1 MKDLQILVATMKQED
16 FSLVKKMNIKTNAI
30 IANQHDT
37 DSVINQTTEHGEIK
51 MITTATRGVGLNRNI
66 ALMASDAEILLF
78 ADDDIVYYDGTL
90 DGVKQAFKQLPDAD
104 VIIFSTDITKN
115 GVIIENRYAP
125 IKRRHIWD
133 SLKYGT
139 YALAIRGDAV
149 IKANITFNQ
158 LFGGGCIYGSGE
170 DSLFIIECLKKGLR
184 VYTHPYV
191 LGACAK
197 DSSSW
202 FEGYNKKYFFDK
214 GAFWNFAFP
223 KAKLLFILALAVKL
237 KKKKKTELSLC
248 QMILSM
254 IKGSKASKALIT
266 YKEYVEGAG
275 K

>member
-1 MKDLQILVATMKQED
+1 MKDLQILVATMKQTD
-16 FSLVKKMNIKTNAI
+16 FSLFKKMNIKTNAI

-104 VIIFSTDITKN
+104 VIIFSLDFTKK
-115 GVIIENRYAP
+115 GVVFEERHLP
-125 IKRRHIWD
+125 IKRRNIFNG
-133 SLKYGT
+133 LRFGAC
-139 YALAIRGDAV
+139 ALAIRRDAV

-170 DSLFIIECLKKGLR
+170 DSLFIIECLKKGLHI
-184 VYTHPYV
+184 YTHPYV

-202 FEGYNKKYFFDK
+202 FSGFNEKYFFDK
-214 GAFWNFAFP
+214 GAFLSAAFP

-237 KKKKKTELSLC
+237 KKRKKTELTLY
-248 QMILSM
+248 QMVSNM
-254 IKGSKASKALIT
+254 YKGAEAFNKLKKYGS
-266 YKEYVEGAG
+266 
-275 K
+275 